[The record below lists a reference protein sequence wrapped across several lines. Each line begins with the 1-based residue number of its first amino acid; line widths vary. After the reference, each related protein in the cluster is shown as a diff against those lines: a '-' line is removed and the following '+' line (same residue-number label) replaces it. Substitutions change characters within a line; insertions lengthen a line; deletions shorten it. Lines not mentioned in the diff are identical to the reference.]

1 MSSLHSYWT
10 RHQFQYTARNSWA
23 RRWLDLEWWQW
34 CYSPSLSWS
43 LDDHNLR
50 PFIVWPANILT
61 QRMTSHRQSKEIFVR
76 SPRSV
81 ALQRETCMRKS
92 IFYNYP
98 QRSLSRRISET
109 YHSEV
114 TVLSRHAEAGIS
126 PYLNMPVSFLVS
138 WRQPNC
144 RTISLHEAIRAEI
157 ISGDKSMPA
166 GAFMWYIQLNNK
178 KASAMGFDRESWESL
193 KIHKLMIDFSRQ
205 DGRAWHCD
213 KSRRLDMWD
222 DTTLSGHSSGDIRMC
237 PVRRC
242 PSTRQWISFISSI
255 FIGATLHH
263 SVAWLY

>member
-81 ALQRETCMRKS
+81 ALQREICMRKS

-193 KIHKLMIDFSRQ
+193 KIHKLMIDFSQQ

-222 DTTLSGHSSGDIRMC
+222 DTTLSGHSSGDIDIRMC

-242 PSTRQWISFISSI
+242 P
-255 FIGATLHH
+255 
-263 SVAWLY
+263 